1 MSELRF
7 DGKVVVI
14 TGAGAG
20 LGRSH
25 ALFFGKRGA
34 KVVVNDLGG
43 SAFGQGQSSSAADK
57 VVAEIKAAGGTAV
70 ANYDSVENG
79 DKIVKTAIDAFGR
92 IDVLINN
99 AGILRDVSFQK
110 MTKEDWD
117 LIMRV
122 HVNGAFACT
131 HAAWP
136 YMRDQ
141 GYGRIIFTASAA
153 GIYGNFG
160 QANYSAAKLGLVGFS
175 NTLAIEGEK
184 KNVRVNT
191 IAPIAASRLTETV
204 MPKEMLEN
212 LKPEYVTPLVGWLA
226 HEECQDTGGLY
237 EVGAGFF
244 GKLRW
249 ERTEGKTF
257 KLGREISPEAVRA
270 AWEQVTDFKKSTHP
284 ENITAALGPVMANLT
299 SKSKGGNEFIDVDA
313 ALGFEMPEMKT
324 SYDER
329 DLAIYAL
336 GVGAGKNPTD
346 PSDLHLVYERNGDG
360 FYALP
365 TYGVIPAL
373 NAVFKA
379 MAEGGSAPGMNYG
392 LDRILHGEQYT
403 EIMRPLPA
411 SAELVHKA
419 RVADIF
425 DKGKNALVVT
435 HIDSYDAKTGELLVK
450 NDLTTVV
457 RGAGGW
463 GGDRGPSADINVAPT
478 RPPDAVV
485 TEKTTESQA
494 LLYRLSGDW
503 NPLHVDPE
511 FATMFGFQKPILH
524 GLCTFGFVGRAV
536 INAFSK
542 GDPRYFKSI
551 KVRFADSV
559 FPGETLKIEM
569 WKENDLRVL
578 VRATVVEREKVC
590 ISNAAVELYPEIPKP
605 KAKEAP
611 KSAAAPAPAAASAA
625 LDAPTIF
632 NVISA
637 HVASHP
643 ELIKSVGTV
652 YQWRLKNPDSVWILD
667 LKNGTGLVKA
677 GTVDKADCTLDIS
690 NADFLDMVTGK
701 ADSMKLFQTGK
712 LKITGNVMASQKLE
726 FLKKIDRSAV
736 SAAPTG
742 SAAAAPAPSAGG
754 QVTSALSFQAI
765 GAYVAKNPDLTKS
778 VGNVYQFNLKN
789 PDSAWIVDLK
799 NGGGLVKAGTVD
811 KADCTLALTD
821 ADWLDLVTG
830 KADAMKLFQS
840 GKLKITGNVMASQKL
855 DFLKK
860 LDRKE
865 FESAM
870 GSAPAAA
877 APVASSA
884 PAEAKAPKII
894 AALKERLSK
903 NPGLAA
909 EVGAVISF
917 KVKDGPSFTA
927 DLSSATPAIKD
938 GADAKATT
946 TITLTDDAL
955 AELAKN
961 GAVQSLFQHGDVRVD
976 GAMKPLHRL
985 GFFKQLV

>member
-43 SAFGQGQSSSAADK
+43 TAHGQGQSSAAADK
-57 VVAEIKAAGGTAV
+57 VVAEIKEAGGTAV

-92 IDVLINN
+92 IDVLVNN

-110 MTKEDWD
+110 MTKDDWD

-122 HVNGAFACT
+122 HVNGAFACS

-141 GYGRIIFTASAA
+141 GYGRIIFTTSAA

-184 KNVRVNT
+184 KNVRSNA

-204 MPKEMLEN
+204 MPKDMLEN

-226 HEECQDTGGLY
+226 HEECTENGGLF

-257 KLGREISPEAVRA
+257 KLGREITPEALRN
-270 AWEQVTDFKKSTHP
+270 AWEQVTDFGKATHP
-284 ENITAALGPVMANLT
+284 ANITEALGPVMSNLS

-313 ALGFEMPEMKT
+313 ALGAELAEVR
-324 SYDER
+324 SRYDER
-329 DLAIYAL
+329 DLALYAL

-346 PSDLHLVYERNGDG
+346 PNDLHVVFERNGDG

-365 TYGVIPAL
+365 TYGVVPAL
-373 NAVFKA
+373 NALFKS
-379 MAEGGSAPGMNYG
+379 MAEGKTAPGLNYG
-392 LDRILHGEQYT
+392 LDRVLHGEQYT
-403 EIMRPLPA
+403 ELVRPLPP
-411 SAELVHKA
+411 SAELVHKG
-419 RVADIF
+419 RITDIF
-425 DKGKNALVVT
+425 DKGKNAIVVM
-435 HIDSYDAKTGELLVK
+435 HIDSYDAQSGELLVK
-450 NDLTTVV
+450 NDISILA
-457 RGAGGW
+457 RGTGGW
-463 GGDRGPSADINVAPT
+463 GGDRGPSADINVPPS

-485 TEKTTESQA
+485 TEKTSESQA

-511 FATMFGFQKPILH
+511 FASMFGFQKPILH

-536 INAFSK
+536 VNAFSK
-542 GDPRYFKSI
+542 GDPRLFKSI

-569 WKENDLRVL
+569 WKENDLRII

-590 ISNAAVELYPEIPKP
+590 ISNAAVELYAEIPKP
-605 KAKEAP
+605 KSKEAA
-611 KSAAAPAPAAASAA
+611 KSAPAAVAA
-625 LDAPTIF
+625 PKLDAATTFDAIG
-632 NVISA
+632 A
-637 HVASHP
+637 YLGQHP
-643 ELIKSVGTV
+643 ELVKSVGNV
-652 YQWRLKNPDSVWILD
+652 YQFRLKNPDSAWVLD
-667 LKNGTGLVKA
+667 LKNGGGAVKA
-677 GTVDKADCTLDIS
+677 GTVDKADCTLD
-690 NADFLDMVTGK
+690 
-701 ADSMKLFQTGK
+701 
-712 LKITGNVMASQKLE
+712 
-726 FLKKIDRSAV
+726 
-736 SAAPTG
+736 
-742 SAAAAPAPSAGG
+742 
-754 QVTSALSFQAI
+754 LS
-765 GAYVAKNPDLTKS
+765 
-778 VGNVYQFNLKN
+778 
-789 PDSAWIVDLK
+789 
-799 NGGGLVKAGTVD
+799 
-811 KADCTLALTD
+811 D
-821 ADWLDLVTG
+821 ADWLDMVSG
-830 KADAMKLFQS
+830 KADPMKLFQS
-840 GKLKITGNVMASQKL
+840 GKLKISGNVMASQKL

-860 LDRKE
+860 MDRSAVAAPATATPAPAAAATVTSAITFQAIGAYLSKNPDLVKGVGNVYQFRLKNPDSAWVLDLKNGGGSVKSGTIEKADCTLDLSDADWLDMVSGKADPMKLFQGGKLKISGNVMASQKLDFLKKIDRKE
-865 FESAM
+865 FEAAL
-870 GSAPAAA
+870 GAAPAASASAPFA
-877 APVASSA
+877 APAA
-884 PAEAKAPKII
+884 GAKAPIII
-894 AALKERLSK
+894 AALKDRLTK
-903 NPGLAA
+903 NPALAK
-909 EVGAVISF
+909 EVGAVIAF
-917 KVKDGPSFTA
+917 KVKDGPAFTA
-927 DLSSATPAIKD
+927 DLASATPVIKD
-938 GADAKATT
+938 GADAKANT
-946 TITLTDDAL
+946 TITLSDDAL
-955 AELAKN
+955 AEFAKT
-961 GAVQSLFQHGDVRVD
+961 GAAQTLYQHGDVRID
-976 GAMKPLHRL
+976 GSVKPVHRL